1 MGNVAPWS
9 DLILAGEPRSSLPAW
24 YRSLLQLVARLDT
37 QNQEDEV
44 SDSYRGPRRAI
55 IPALTKKRLCFNR
68 SVLSRNSFE
77 LKKLVIL
84 TAEEISLC
92 YSWRIRCFKSS
103 GGAS

>member
-37 QNQEDEV
+37 QNQEDEL

-55 IPALTKKRLCFNR
+55 IPALTKKRLWFNR
-68 SVLSRNSFE
+68 SVLSRNSYE
-77 LKKLVIL
+77 LKKLVIRTQAKL
-84 TAEEISLC
+84 GLC
-92 YSWRIRCFKSS
+92 HPWPVRCCKY
-103 GGAS
+103 